1 MIKGLSEGE
10 SFQYTPC
17 ELGLATEGIRKT
29 VIVIL

>member
-1 MIKGLSEGE
+1 MVKGLSEGE

-17 ELGLATEGIRKT
+17 ELGLATEGVRNA